1 MRARASF
8 TGCCFLK
15 SQLIVLKTGS
25 NSQLLIPPKK
35 MPELVSELDS
45 TTSYRSGIFPLPRS
59 RRRRVFENIQYEASF
74 ENIPYRGLWLV
85 VIAVLPIPYSP
96 SPPPSPPP
104 TGEKLNLCGS
114 RPPITYSPLPMIV
127 LCALATLLSC
137 FSSTPGHGVRQGV
150 VMSDIWFII

>member
-1 MRARASF
+1 MEWGRACSTKKCSKPGRWVQQGPIPKCNWVVPILELPSVRARASF

-96 SPPPSPPP
+96 SPPPPRHPHGRSSICVVPGPP
-104 TGEKLNLCGS
+104 
-114 RPPITYSPLPMIV
+114 
-127 LCALATLLSC
+127 
-137 FSSTPGHGVRQGV
+137 
-150 VMSDIWFII
+150 

>member
-1 MRARASF
+1 
-8 TGCCFLK
+8 
-15 SQLIVLKTGS
+15 LIVLKTGS

-45 TTSYRSGIFPLPRS
+45 TTSYRNGIFPLPRS

-96 SPPPSPPP
+96 SPPLPA
-104 TGEKLNLCGS
+104 THMGEAQFVWFQAPHN
-114 RPPITYSPLPMIV
+114 
-127 LCALATLLSC
+127 LLSFADDC
-137 FSSTPGHGVRQGV
+137 FVCPGNTLELLLFYTWVWGKARGCDV
-150 VMSDIWFII
+150 VYLVHNLT